1 MKITDAYDL
10 KGKVAIVTGA
20 GDGIGKASALKLAE
34 AGANVV
40 CSDLDEEKAKAVAEE
55 AKKYGV
61 EALGIK
67 CNVLFE
73 EELENLVKT
82 TVEKFGK
89 VNILVNNAGGGG
101 GGRENIESL
110 TLEYI
115 TKIYTLNVFSGIIL
129 TKLCAPYMKK
139 DGYGS
144 IINISSMS
152 SDMVSHDMII
162 YGSSKAAVN
171 QMTKYASYDLGPEIR
186 VNAIGPGAI
195 KTRALASVLTPE
207 IEKNM
212 LKNTPLKRLGDVEDI
227 AMTVLY
233 FASPASAWT
242 SGQVIFVNGGG
253 IQELD

>member
-10 KGKVAIVTGA
+10 KGKVAVVTGA

>member
-34 AGANVV
+34 AGADVV

>member
-55 AKKYGV
+55 AKKYGI
-61 EALGIK
+61 EAFGIK

-129 TKLCAPYMKK
+129 TKLCAPHMKK

>member
-1 MKITDAYDL
+1 MSIEEKYSL

-40 CSDLDEEKAKAVAEE
+40 CSDLNEENAKLVAEE
-55 AKKYGV
+55 AKKFGV
-61 EALGIK
+61 KAIGVK
-67 CNVLFE
+67 CNVLLE
-73 EELENLVKT
+73 EDLKNLVET
-82 TVEKFGK
+82 TVKTYGK

-101 GGRENIESL
+101 GGRETMDFL
-110 TLEYI
+110 TLDYI
-115 TKIYTLNVFSGIIL
+115 TKIYTLNVFSGIML
-129 TKLCAPYMKK
+129 TKLCAPHMKA

-152 SDMVSHDMII
+152 SNMVSHNMII

-171 QMTKYASYDLGPEIR
+171 QMTKYAAYDLGPEIR

-195 KTRALASVLTPE
+195 KTHALGSVLNEE
-207 IEKNM
+207 IEAKM
-212 LKNTPLKRLGDVEDI
+212 LAKTPLGRLGDVEDI

-253 IQELD
+253 TQELD